1 MNSILGNL
9 LWETLQWGFLPSLV
23 LFALTWV
30 AAWRLDNW
38 SIVDVVWSYGF
49 ALLIAL
55 PFAVGAAFNGL
66 ASLPNRWSDDPLLWL
81 AAAMSVWSLRLGT
94 HLGIRIFSHLGQE
107 DGRYLKMREQ
117 HGKRMAWKM
126 AVFYFQ
132 QAIALVVLM
141 LPFYAA
147 STDGGGER
155 AGAVH
160 LIGLALFAAGMSF
173 EAVGDAQL
181 ARFKRDSAN
190 RGKVCDVGLWAW
202 TRHPN
207 YFGEFLIWMGFAL
220 MSFTPNLLG
229 IPGLICA
236 GTLFYLVTQV
246 TGIPLTEQQLL
257 RSKGEAYR
265 DYQSRVPAFWPKP
278 PRAGR

>member
-1 MNSILGNL
+1 MNSPLLNL
-9 LWETLQWGFLPSLV
+9 LWETLQWGVLPALI
-23 LFALTWV
+23 LFALTWL
-30 AAWRLDNW
+30 AAWKIDNW

-49 ALLIAL
+49 AILIAL
-55 PFAVGAAFNGL
+55 PFAVGAAASGW
-66 ASLPNRWSDDPLLWL
+66 ASLPDRWTDDPLLWL
-81 AAAMSVWSLRLGT
+81 AAAMVLWSLRLGT
-94 HLGIRIFSHLGQE
+94 HLGIRVLGHLDQE
-107 DGRYLKMREQ
+107 DGRYLKMREV

-147 STDGGGER
+147 STDAEGQR
-155 AGAVH
+155 AGVVH
-160 LIGLALFAAGMSF
+160 VAGLILFLAGLAF
-173 EAVGDAQL
+173 EATGDAQL

-220 MSFTPNLLG
+220 LSFTPNLLG

-236 GTLFYLVTQV
+236 GTLLYLVTKV
-246 TGIPLTEQQLL
+246 TGIPLTEQQLVK
-257 RSKGEAYR
+257 SKGAAYEAY
-265 DYQSRVPAFWPKP
+265 QARVPAFWPRP
-278 PRAGR
+278 PRG

>member
-1 MNSILGNL
+1 MNSPLLNL
-9 LWETLQWGFLPSLV
+9 LWETLQWGVLPALI
-23 LFALTWV
+23 LFALTWL
-30 AAWRLDNW
+30 AAWKIDNW

-49 ALLIAL
+49 AILIAL
-55 PFAVGAAFNGL
+55 PFAVGAAASGW
-66 ASLPNRWSDDPLLWL
+66 ASLPDRWTDDPLLWL
-81 AAAMSVWSLRLGT
+81 AAAMVLWSLRLGT
-94 HLGIRIFSHLGQE
+94 HLGIRVLGHLDQE
-107 DGRYLKMREQ
+107 DGRYLKMREV

-147 STDGGGER
+147 STDAEGQR
-155 AGAVH
+155 AGVVH
-160 LIGLALFAAGMSF
+160 VAGLILFLAGLAF
-173 EAVGDAQL
+173 EATGDAQL

-190 RGKVCDVGLWAW
+190 RGKVCDVGLWSW

-220 MSFTPNLLG
+220 LSFTPNLLG

-236 GTLFYLVTQV
+236 GTLLYLVTKV
-246 TGIPLTEQQLL
+246 TGIPLTEQQLVK
-257 RSKGEAYR
+257 SKGAAYEAY
-265 DYQSRVPAFWPKP
+265 QARVPAFWPRP
-278 PRAGR
+278 PRG

>member
-1 MNSILGNL
+1 MNSPLINL
-9 LWETLQWGFLPSLV
+9 LWETLQWGVLPALV
-23 LFALTWV
+23 LFALTWL
-30 AAWRLDNW
+30 AAWKIDNW

-49 ALLIAL
+49 AILIAL
-55 PFAVGAAFNGL
+55 PFAVGAAASGW
-66 ASLPNRWSDDPLLWL
+66 ASLPDRWTDDPLLWL
-81 AAAMSVWSLRLGT
+81 SAAMVLWSLRLGT
-94 HLGIRIFSHLGQE
+94 HLGIRVLGHLDQE
-107 DGRYLKMREQ
+107 DGRYLKMREV

-147 STDGGGER
+147 STDAEGQR
-155 AGAVH
+155 AGVVH
-160 LIGLALFAAGMSF
+160 VAGLILFLAGLAF
-173 EAVGDAQL
+173 EATGDAQL

-220 MSFTPNLLG
+220 LSFTPNLLG

-236 GTLFYLVTQV
+236 GTLLYLVTKV
-246 TGIPLTEQQLL
+246 TGIPLTEQQLVK
-257 RSKGEAYR
+257 SKGAAYEAY
-265 DYQSRVPAFWPKP
+265 QARVPAFWPRP
-278 PRAGR
+278 PRG

>member
-1 MNSILGNL
+1 MNSPLINL
-9 LWETLQWGFLPSLV
+9 LWETLQWGVLPALI
-23 LFALTWV
+23 LFALTWL
-30 AAWRLDNW
+30 AAWKIDNW

-49 ALLIAL
+49 AILIAL
-55 PFAVGAAFNGL
+55 PFAVGAAASGW
-66 ASLPNRWSDDPLLWL
+66 ASLPDRWTDDPLLWL
-81 AAAMSVWSLRLGT
+81 SAAMVLWSLRLGT
-94 HLGIRIFSHLGQE
+94 HLGIRVLGHLDQE
-107 DGRYLKMREQ
+107 DGRYLKMREV

-147 STDGGGER
+147 STDAEGQR
-155 AGAVH
+155 AGVVH
-160 LIGLALFAAGMSF
+160 VAGLILFLAGLAF
-173 EAVGDAQL
+173 EATGDAQL

-220 MSFTPNLLG
+220 LSFTPNLLG

-236 GTLFYLVTQV
+236 GTLLYLVTKV
-246 TGIPLTEQQLL
+246 TGIPLTEQQLVK
-257 RSKGEAYR
+257 SKGAAYEAY
-265 DYQSRVPAFWPKP
+265 QARVPAFWPRP
-278 PRAGR
+278 PRG

>member
-1 MNSILGNL
+1 MNSPLINL
-9 LWETLQWGFLPSLV
+9 LWETLQWGVLPALV
-23 LFALTWV
+23 LFALTWL
-30 AAWRLDNW
+30 AAWKIDNW

-49 ALLIAL
+49 AILIAL
-55 PFAVGAAFNGL
+55 PFAVGAAASGW
-66 ASLPNRWSDDPLLWL
+66 ASLPDRWTDDPLLWL
-81 AAAMSVWSLRLGT
+81 SAAMVLWSLRLGT
-94 HLGIRIFSHLGQE
+94 HLGIRVLGHLDQE
-107 DGRYLKMREQ
+107 DGRYLKMREV

-147 STDGGGER
+147 STDAEGQR
-155 AGAVH
+155 AGVVH
-160 LIGLALFAAGMSF
+160 VAGLILFLAGLAF
-173 EAVGDAQL
+173 EATGDAQL

-220 MSFTPNLLG
+220 LSFTPNLLG

-236 GTLFYLVTQV
+236 GTLLYLVTKV
-246 TGIPLTEQQLL
+246 TGIPLTEQQLVK
-257 RSKGEAYR
+257 SKGDAYEAY
-265 DYQSRVPAFWPKP
+265 QARVPAFWPRP
-278 PRAGR
+278 PRG

>member
-1 MNSILGNL
+1 MNSPLINL
-9 LWETLQWGFLPSLV
+9 LWETLQWGVLPALV
-23 LFALTWV
+23 LFALTWL
-30 AAWRLDNW
+30 AAWKIDNW

-49 ALLIAL
+49 AILIAL
-55 PFAVGAAFNGL
+55 PFAVGAAASGW
-66 ASLPNRWSDDPLLWL
+66 ASLPDRWTDDPLLWL
-81 AAAMSVWSLRLGT
+81 AAAMVLWSLRLGT
-94 HLGIRIFSHLGQE
+94 HLGIRVLGHLDQE
-107 DGRYLKMREQ
+107 DGRYLKMREV

-147 STDGGGER
+147 STDAEGQR
-155 AGAVH
+155 AGVVH
-160 LIGLALFAAGMSF
+160 VAGLILFLAGLAF
-173 EAVGDAQL
+173 EATGDAQL

-220 MSFTPNLLG
+220 LSFTPNLLG

-236 GTLFYLVTQV
+236 GTLLYLVTKV
-246 TGIPLTEQQLL
+246 TGIPLTEQQLVK
-257 RSKGEAYR
+257 SKGAAYEAY
-265 DYQSRVPAFWPKP
+265 QARVPAFWPRP
-278 PRAGR
+278 PRG

>member
-1 MNSILGNL
+1 MNSPLINL
-9 LWETLQWGFLPSLV
+9 LWETLQWGVLPALI
-23 LFALTWV
+23 LFALTWL
-30 AAWRLDNW
+30 AAWKIDNW

-49 ALLIAL
+49 AILIAL
-55 PFAVGAAFNGL
+55 PFAVGAAASGW
-66 ASLPNRWSDDPLLWL
+66 ASLPDRWTDDPLLWL
-81 AAAMSVWSLRLGT
+81 SAAMVLWSLRLGT
-94 HLGIRIFSHLGQE
+94 HLGIRVLGHLDQE
-107 DGRYLKMREQ
+107 DGRYLKMREV

-147 STDGGGER
+147 STDAEGQR
-155 AGAVH
+155 AGVVH
-160 LIGLALFAAGMSF
+160 VAGLILFLAGLAF
-173 EAVGDAQL
+173 EATGDAQL

-220 MSFTPNLLG
+220 LSFTPNLLG

-236 GTLFYLVTQV
+236 GTLLYLVTKV
-246 TGIPLTEQQLL
+246 TGIPLTDQQLVK
-257 RSKGEAYR
+257 SKGAAYEAY
-265 DYQSRVPAFWPKP
+265 QARVPAFWPRP
-278 PRAGR
+278 PRG